1 MVSGVHP
8 HVHRTCAGRHSYKDR
23 QKRHVPPI
31 DVSLVVLPFSSLD
44 SLLLASRLVWPVIA
58 MSFSTPVSLFLI
70 LSAAWTSVDGLNLPF
85 ERRAPRGGSM
95 TSPRSGSRYHFGGS
109 TDKEASPIGN
119 VKNIRVS
126 PHFPILYLLA
136 HDGCSIHRIS
146 LSMMLRYTSLS
157 TLAAQISG
165 VFHVGS
171 ESMSIHLILSQGFS
185 PKRSWH
191 GQ

>member
-1 MVSGVHP
+1 VVSGVNP

-23 QKRHVPPI
+23 HKRHVLP
-31 DVSLVVLPFSSLD
+31 LVFLPFFSLD
-44 SLLLASRLVWPVIA
+44 SLLLLASRLVPVIA
-58 MSFSTPVSLFLI
+58 MTKSFSTPASLFLI
-70 LSAAWTSVDGLNLPF
+70 LSAAWSSVDGLNLPF
-85 ERRAPRGGSM
+85 ERRAPRGASM
-95 TSPRSGSRYHFGGS
+95 RSPLSPSRYHFGGS

-126 PHFPILYLLA
+126 PQFPILFLLA
-136 HDGCSIHRIS
+136 HDGCSTHRIS
-146 LSMMLRYTSLS
+146 LSMALRYTSLS

-185 PKRSWH
+185 SKRSWH